1 MTIQNQTIGIVVGG
15 GPAPGI
21 NGVIS
26 AATIE
31 AVNNGFRVLGFMEGF
46 KYLAQGER
54 NFKELTINSVSRIQG
69 KGGSILKT
77 SRVNPTRNPQ
87 HLENVVK
94 TLVGLNVTH
103 LITIGGDDT
112 AFSSSRVAEFAKENM
127 GFDLKV
133 VHVPKT
139 IDNDLPLPDG
149 IPTFGFQTAR
159 EIGTQL
165 IENLA
170 EDAKTTGRWFL
181 TVMMGRTAGHL
192 ALGVGKSA
200 GATVTLIPEEFGE
213 TVRLQTLADILAGS
227 IIKRIT
233 HDRPYGVAVLAEGI
247 VEKIAKED
255 LAGIEG
261 IERDE
266 HGHIRLAEVNFSDII
281 KRAVKR
287 VLKEVGI
294 SMTLVD
300 KEIGYELRCADPV
313 AFDVEYTRNLGY
325 AAVEFLLGGGSMAMI
340 SIQNE
345 KIKPIPFAEIRDPK
359 TGKTAVR
366 LVLTDSVRYCI
377 ARKYMIR
384 LNKSDFTDPLA
395 LEKLASICN
404 LRPEQFKERFGYL
417 AE

>member
-1 MTIQNQTIGIVVGG
+1 MTSRTMGIIVGG

-26 AATIE
+26 SATIE
-31 AVNNGFRVLGFMEGF
+31 AENNGFKVLGFLEGF
-46 KYLAQGER
+46 RYLSEGEPHVM
-54 NFKELTINSVSRIQG
+54 ELSISNVSRIQG
-69 KGGSILKT
+69 MGGSILKT
-77 SRVNPTRNPQ
+77 SRVNPTKDPRL
-87 HLENVVK
+87 LENVV
-94 TLVGLNVTH
+94 TSLIALNVTH

-112 AFSSSRVAEFAKENM
+112 AFSSARVAEYAKENM
-127 GFDLKV
+127 NYDLKT

-139 IDNDLPLPDG
+139 IDNDLPLPEG

-159 EIGTQL
+159 EIGTRL

-170 EDAKTTGRWFL
+170 EDSRTTGRWYL

-200 GATVTLIPEEFGE
+200 GATITLIPEEFGPE
-213 TVRLQTLADILAGS
+213 IRLSELADILAGS
-227 IIKRIT
+227 IIKRLA
-233 HDRPYGVAVLAEGI
+233 HGRNYGVAVLAEGI

-255 LAGIEG
+255 LTGIEG
-261 IERDE
+261 VERDE
-266 HGHIRLAEVNFSDII
+266 HGHVRLAEINFSDIV
-281 KRAVKR
+281 KRAVKK
-287 VLKEVGI
+287 VLKEHSI
-294 SMTLVD
+294 TMTLVD

-325 AAVEFLLGGGSMAMI
+325 AAVEFLLAGGSMAMI

-345 KIKPIPFAEIRDPK
+345 EIVPISFSSIRDPQ

-366 LVLTDSVRYCI
+366 RVHTSSIFYRI

-384 LNKSDFTDPLA
+384 LEKWDFAESPA
-395 LEKLASICN
+395 LDKLAGIAG
-404 LRPEQFKERFGYL
+404 LKPHQFRERFSYL
-417 AE
+417 VD